1 MRNFLAL
8 ATVHPTTNAQQG
20 IATGQNMNKHQIW
33 RTHLHPQD
41 PDYLDPDEGE
51 DEEFIEPDDEQYD
64 PDRDYQGEE

>member
-1 MRNFLAL
+1 
-8 ATVHPTTNAQQG
+8 
-20 IATGQNMNKHQIW
+20 MNKHQIW

-51 DEEFIEPDDEQYD
+51 EEFIEPDDEQYD